1 VPKTSQTAA
10 GASVV
15 EMMLPVDAW
24 WNSVATLENEA
35 RQHEAGHAAAAH
47 LLGFEVVEIFMD
59 AKHGDW
65 GKLGAVRSRW
75 TGPID
80 DVEELSFARAV
91 VAAAGPYVRRQLG
104 TRPLA

>member
-1 VPKTSQTAA
+1 
-10 GASVV
+10 
-15 EMMLPVDAW
+15 MMLPVDAW
-24 WNSVATLENEA
+24 WNSAATLENEA

-104 TRPLA
+104 TQPLARGSRQG